1 MDARN
6 LLVLALITGMT
17 MMALLA
23 LEFLRRRALRWEA
36 HLFLGLLAI
45 FLPVAGPFLAI
56 LLAPGCFLCS
66 RQVSMR
72 R

>member
-1 MDARN
+1 MDARD
-6 LLVLALITGMT
+6 LLILVLITGMT

-56 LLAPGCFLCS
+56 LLAPGFFTPS
-66 RQVSMR
+66 RQVHLR